1 MSRFAEAQKD
11 FTKSID
17 ILTKELERTANKE
30 IVQKNLAETYLLRGH
45 CLNLMG
51 NNANAC
57 RDFLAAYNLGVKKG
71 LNYYRKY
78 CGIY

>member
-1 MSRFAEAQKD
+1 MNNYSEAYRD
-11 FTKSID
+11 FSKSID
-17 ILTKELERTANKE
+17 LLTIE
-30 IVQKNLAETYLLRGH
+30 ITSSNEKSNLKNTLAETYLLRGH

-51 NNANAC
+51 NNAQAC
-57 RDFLAAYNLGVKKG
+57 RDFLMASNLGVRKG